1 MCRRQVPIWRGTL
14 VGRLTFTGLG
24 RNMALHRFTG
34 PGGHAT
40 IGDYFILLPWNGRS
54 RCGFSEVVP
63 PWLTQKLTNFV
74 ACHAASGYHRGRG
87 VTLISCFVFSST
99 RKERNLVYGN
109 ESLVAAITAYA
120 NRGTQRA
127 ITYAWNKNIQRAPAT
142 EENSNS
148 DYHKI
153 HIAGFLIY
161 HQLFTCNTI
170 HRNHLTMPSW
180 ISTTRNSSGI

>member
-1 MCRRQVPIWRGTL
+1 MSLLIRIIHDQL
-14 VGRLTFTGLG
+14 
-24 RNMALHRFTG
+24 LHY
-34 PGGHAT
+34 
-40 IGDYFILLPWNGRS
+40 IKYS
-54 RCGFSEVVP
+54 R
-63 PWLTQKLTNFV
+63 
-74 ACHAASGYHRGRG
+74 
-87 VTLISCFVFSST
+87 FVFSST

-153 HIAGFLIY
+153 HRACFFNLSSTFHMQYNTPKPFNNAFMIIYNQKFLRYIN
-161 HQLFTCNTI
+161 FFINTRESVSKTL
-170 HRNHLTMPSW
+170 HTYLLPGNQFVW
-180 ISTTRNSSGI
+180 IKNTHDTVLRFLVKIIQ

>member
-1 MCRRQVPIWRGTL
+1 MSLLIRIIHDQL
-14 VGRLTFTGLG
+14 
-24 RNMALHRFTG
+24 LHY
-34 PGGHAT
+34 
-40 IGDYFILLPWNGRS
+40 IKYS
-54 RCGFSEVVP
+54 R
-63 PWLTQKLTNFV
+63 
-74 ACHAASGYHRGRG
+74 
-87 VTLISCFVFSST
+87 FVFSST

-153 HIAGFLIY
+153 HIACFLIY
-161 HQLFTCNTI
+161 HQLFTYNTPKSLNNAFMNI
-170 HRNHLTMPSW
+170 YNQKFLRYINFFINTRESVSKTLHTYLLPGNQFVW
-180 ISTTRNSSGI
+180 IKNTHDTVLRFLVKIIQ